1 MDALFRFSLGRKAVN
16 NRYINWVGLND
27 IYLCS
32 LKLILIWVE
41 FSQDQDSFWD
51 IPLLLMGT
59 QYKITD
65 VAKVINL

>member
-1 MDALFRFSLGRKAVN
+1 MW
-16 NRYINWVGLND
+16 IGLND

-41 FSQDQDSFWD
+41 FFQGQDSFWD
-51 IPLLLMGT
+51 ILLLLMGT
-59 QYKITD
+59 QYKISN

>member
-1 MDALFRFSLGRKAVN
+1 MW
-16 NRYINWVGLND
+16 IGLND

-41 FSQDQDSFWD
+41 FFQGQDSFWD
-51 IPLLLMGT
+51 ILLLLMGT
-59 QYKITD
+59 QYEISN